1 MKYYL
6 AIKIIKFC
14 HLQQHGWTWR
24 VLSEIS
30 QTERKI
36 LYVIPYTWNLKNKTN

>member
-14 HLQQHGWTWR
+14 HLQQHGWTWS

-36 LYVIPYTWNLKNKTN
+36 LYVIPYMWNLKNKTN